1 MTILSRCHLTI
12 FNRWDHPWAF
22 RVCPG
27 RRIENRPGANRHTR
41 PLWAEFIFAL
51 DSWLR
56 RREGVFEYCHKPDC
70 IFRAQLSRLSS
81 DVLLSNGTFGRPGD
95 RVIDL
100 HLWNEQIPAMPIAG
114 YSLAW
119 GCRFNRSFEK
129 SLGELAQSLVNKPE
143 LSDINIIRAI
153 TNLDSLQRIA
163 ARHGFEVIRDP
174 VKLSPWQRVH
184 RFGQNILF
192 GLLTLACHS
201 GRARPRKFSRSRQV
215 IYLARGALDCK
226 YIAAARGHNQSMCV
240 GEQQKNLLWPRE
252 AEAPSTV

>member
-22 RVCPG
+22 RVCSS
-27 RRIENRPGANRHTR
+27 RRIENRPGANRTR

-51 DSWLR
+51 DTWLR
-56 RREGVFEYCHKPDC
+56 R
-70 IFRAQLSRLSS
+70 LTS
-81 DVLLSNGTFGRPGD
+81 DVLLSDGTFGRSGD

-100 HLWNEQIPAMPIAG
+100 HFWNEQIPVKPAAG

-119 GCRFNRSFEK
+119 GCRFNRSVAR
-129 SLGELAQSLVNKPE
+129 SLRGLAQFLMSKPQ

-163 ARHGFEVIRDP
+163 ASHGFEVVRDTA
-174 VKLSPWQRVH
+174 KLSPWQHMH

-201 GRARPRKFSRSRQV
+201 GRARPRKFSRNRQV
-215 IYLARGALDCK
+215 IYLARGVLDCK
-226 YIAAARGHNQSMCV
+226 YIAAARGHNHHDV
-240 GEQQKNLLWPRE
+240 HGV
-252 AEAPSTV
+252 A

>member
-1 MTILSRCHLTI
+1 MTISSRCHLAI
-12 FNRWDHPWAF
+12 FNRWDRLWAF
-22 RVCPG
+22 RVCSS
-27 RRIENRPGANRHTR
+27 RRIENRPGANRTR

-51 DSWLR
+51 DTWLR
-56 RREGVFEYCHKPDC
+56 R
-70 IFRAQLSRLSS
+70 LTS
-81 DVLLSNGTFGRPGD
+81 DVLLSDGTFGRSGD

-100 HLWNEQIPAMPIAG
+100 HFWNEQIPVKPAAG

-119 GCRFNRSFEK
+119 GCRFSRSVAR
-129 SLGELAQSLVNKPE
+129 SLRGLAQFLMSKPQ

-153 TNLDSLQRIA
+153 TNLDALGRIA
-163 ARHGFEVIRDP
+163 ARHGFEVICDP

-215 IYLARGALDCK
+215 IYLARGVLDCK
-226 YIAAARGHNQSMCV
+226 YIAAARGHNHHDV
-240 GEQQKNLLWPRE
+240 HGV
-252 AEAPSTV
+252 A

>member
-1 MTILSRCHLTI
+1 MTLLSRCHLTI
-12 FNRWDHPWAF
+12 FNRWDQPWAF
-22 RVCPG
+22 RVCSS
-27 RRIENRPGANRHTR
+27 RVENRPGANRTR

-51 DSWLR
+51 DTWLR
-56 RREGVFEYCHKPDC
+56 R
-70 IFRAQLSRLSS
+70 LTS
-81 DVLLSNGTFGRPGD
+81 DVLLSDGTFGRSGD

-100 HLWNEQIPAMPIAG
+100 HFWNEQIPVKPAAG

-119 GCRFNRSFEK
+119 GCRFNRSVAR
-129 SLGELAQSLVNKPE
+129 SLRGLAQFLMSKPQ

-174 VKLSPWQRVH
+174 VNLSPWQRVH
-184 RFGQNILF
+184 RLGQNILF

-215 IYLARGALDCK
+215 IYLARGVLDCK
-226 YIAAARGHNQSMCV
+226 YIAAARGHNHHDV
-240 GEQQKNLLWPRE
+240 HGV
-252 AEAPSTV
+252 A

>member
-12 FNRWDHPWAF
+12 FNRWDHPWVF
-22 RVCPG
+22 RVCSS
-27 RRIENRPGANRHTR
+27 RRIENRPGANRTR

-51 DSWLR
+51 DTWLR
-56 RREGVFEYCHKPDC
+56 R
-70 IFRAQLSRLSS
+70 LTS
-81 DVLLSNGTFGRPGD
+81 DVLLSDGTFGRSGD

-100 HLWNEQIPAMPIAG
+100 HFWNEQIPVKPAAG

-119 GCRFNRSFEK
+119 GCRFNRSVAR
-129 SLGELAQSLVNKPE
+129 SLRGLAQFLMSKPQ

-174 VKLSPWQRVH
+174 VNLSPWQRVH
-184 RFGQNILF
+184 RLGQNILF

-215 IYLARGALDCK
+215 IYLARGVLDCK
-226 YIAAARGHNQSMCV
+226 YIAAARGHNHHDV
-240 GEQQKNLLWPRE
+240 HGV
-252 AEAPSTV
+252 A

>member
-1 MTILSRCHLTI
+1 MTISSRCHLAI
-12 FNRWDHPWAF
+12 FNRWDRLWAF
-22 RVCPG
+22 RVCSS
-27 RRIENRPGANRHTR
+27 RRIEYRPGANRTR

-51 DSWLR
+51 DTWLR
-56 RREGVFEYCHKPDC
+56 R
-70 IFRAQLSRLSS
+70 LTS
-81 DVLLSNGTFGRPGD
+81 DVLLSDGTFGRSGD

-100 HLWNEQIPAMPIAG
+100 HFWNEQIPVKPAAG

-119 GCRFNRSFEK
+119 GCRFNRSVAR
-129 SLGELAQSLVNKPE
+129 SLRGLAQFLMSKPQ

-163 ARHGFEVIRDP
+163 ARHGFEIIRDP
-174 VKLSPWQRVH
+174 IKLSPWQRVH

-215 IYLARGALDCK
+215 IYLARGVLDCK
-226 YIAAARGHNQSMCV
+226 YIAAARGHNHHDV
-240 GEQQKNLLWPRE
+240 HGV
-252 AEAPSTV
+252 A

>member
-1 MTILSRCHLTI
+1 MTILSRCHLTS
-12 FNRWDHPWAF
+12 FNRWDRPWAF
-22 RVCPG
+22 PICSSG
-27 RRIENRPGANRHTR
+27 RIENRPGANRTR

-51 DSWLR
+51 DTWLR
-56 RREGVFEYCHKPDC
+56 RREGVFEYSHKPDC
-70 IFRAQLSRLSS
+70 ILRAQLSRLTS
-81 DVLLSNGTFGRPGD
+81 DVLLSDGTFGRSGD

-100 HLWNEQIPAMPIAG
+100 HFWNEQIPVKPVAG

-119 GCRFNRSFEK
+119 GCRFNRNVAK
-129 SLGELAQSLVNKPE
+129 SLRGLAQFLMTRPQ

-163 ARHGFEVIRDP
+163 ARHGFEVICDQ

-184 RFGQNILF
+184 RFGENILF

-215 IYLARGALDCK
+215 TYLARGALDCK

-252 AEAPSTV
+252 AQAPSTA

>member
-12 FNRWDHPWAF
+12 FNRWDHPWVF
-22 RVCPG
+22 RVCSS

-41 PLWAEFIFAL
+41 PLWAELVFAL
-51 DSWLR
+51 DTWLR
-56 RREGVFEYCHKPDC
+56 R
-70 IFRAQLSRLSS
+70 LTS
-81 DVLLSNGTFGRPGD
+81 DVLLSDGTFGRSGD

-100 HLWNEQIPAMPIAG
+100 HFWNEQIPVKPAAG

-119 GCRFNRSFEK
+119 GCRFNRSVAR
-129 SLGELAQSLVNKPE
+129 SLRGLAQFLMSKPQ

-174 VKLSPWQRVH
+174 VNLSPWQRVH
-184 RFGQNILF
+184 RLGQNILF

-215 IYLARGALDCK
+215 IYLARGVLDCK
-226 YIAAARGHNQSMCV
+226 YIAAARGHNHHDV
-240 GEQQKNLLWPRE
+240 HGV
-252 AEAPSTV
+252 A

>member
-1 MTILSRCHLTI
+1 MTISSRCHLTI

-22 RVCPG
+22 RVCSS
-27 RRIENRPGANRHTR
+27 RRIEYRPGAHRAR

-51 DSWLR
+51 DTWLR
-56 RREGVFEYCHKPDC
+56 TREGVFEYSHKPDC
-70 IFRAQLSRLSS
+70 ILRVQLGRLTS
-81 DVLLSNGTFGRPGD
+81 DVLLSDGTFGRSGD

-100 HLWNEQIPAMPIAG
+100 HFWNEQIPVKPVAG

-119 GCRFNRSFEK
+119 GCRFNRSVAK
-129 SLGELAQSLVNKPE
+129 SLRGLAQFLMSRPQ
-143 LSDINIIRAI
+143 LSDINIIRAM

-163 ARHGFEVIRDP
+163 ARHGFEVICDP
-174 VKLSPWQRVH
+174 VELSPWQRMH

-192 GLLTLACHS
+192 GLLTLACHC

-215 IYLARGALDCK
+215 IYLARGALERK
-226 YIAAARGHNQSMCV
+226 PIAAARGHNQSTCV

-252 AEAPSTV
+252 AQAPSTV

>member
-22 RVCPG
+22 RVCSS
-27 RRIENRPGANRHTR
+27 RRIENRPGANRTR

-51 DSWLR
+51 DTWLR
-56 RREGVFEYCHKPDC
+56 R
-70 IFRAQLSRLSS
+70 LTS
-81 DVLLSNGTFGRPGD
+81 DVLLSDGTFGRSGD

-100 HLWNEQIPAMPIAG
+100 HFWNEQIPVKPAAG

-119 GCRFNRSFEK
+119 GCRFSRSVAR
-129 SLGELAQSLVNKPE
+129 SLRGLAQFLMSKPQ

-174 VKLSPWQRVH
+174 VNLSPWQRVH
-184 RFGQNILF
+184 RLGQNILF

-215 IYLARGALDCK
+215 IYLARGVLDCK
-226 YIAAARGHNQSMCV
+226 YIAAARGHNHHDV
-240 GEQQKNLLWPRE
+240 HGV
-252 AEAPSTV
+252 A

>member
-1 MTILSRCHLTI
+1 MTILSRRHLTI

-22 RVCPG
+22 RVCSS
-27 RRIENRPGANRHTR
+27 RRIENRPGANRTR

-51 DSWLR
+51 DTWLR
-56 RREGVFEYCHKPDC
+56 R
-70 IFRAQLSRLSS
+70 LTS
-81 DVLLSNGTFGRPGD
+81 DVLLSDGTFGRSGD

-100 HLWNEQIPAMPIAG
+100 HFWNEQIPVKPVAG

-119 GCRFNRSFEK
+119 GCRFNRSVAR
-129 SLGELAQSLVNKPE
+129 SLRGLAQFLMSRPQ
-143 LSDINIIRAI
+143 LSDVNIIRAI

-174 VKLSPWQRVH
+174 VNLSPWQRVH
-184 RFGQNILF
+184 RLGQNILF

-215 IYLARGALDCK
+215 IYLARGVLDCK
-226 YIAAARGHNQSMCV
+226 YIAAARGHNHHDV
-240 GEQQKNLLWPRE
+240 HGV
-252 AEAPSTV
+252 A

>member
-22 RVCPG
+22 RVCSM

-56 RREGVFEYCHKPDC
+56 RREGVFEYSHKPDC
-70 IFRAQLSRLSS
+70 ILRAQLSQLSS
-81 DVLLSNGTFGRPGD
+81 DVLLSDGTSGRPGD

-100 HLWNEQIPAMPIAG
+100 HLWNEQIPVKPIAG

-119 GCRFNRSFEK
+119 GCRFNRSLAK
-129 SLGELAQSLVNKPE
+129 SLRGLAQFLMSKPQ

-153 TNLDSLQRIA
+153 TNLDALHRIA
-163 ARHGFEVIRDP
+163 TRHGFEVSRDP
-174 VKLSPWQRVH
+174 VNLSPPWEHAH
-184 RFGQNILF
+184 RFGQNILYW
-192 GLLTLACHS
+192 LLTLACHS
-201 GRARPRKFSRSRQV
+201 GRTRPHKFWGSRQV
-215 IYLARGALDCK
+215 IYLSRRLLDCK
-226 YIAAARGHNQSMCV
+226 YIPATREHNYDDAQ
-240 GEQQKNLLWPRE
+240 E

>member
-1 MTILSRCHLTI
+1 MTISSRCHLTI

-22 RVCPG
+22 RVCSSG
-27 RRIENRPGANRHTR
+27 RIENRPGATRTR

-51 DSWLR
+51 DTWLR
-56 RREGVFEYCHKPDC
+56 RREGVFEYSHKPDC
-70 IFRAQLSRLSS
+70 ILRAQLSRLTS
-81 DVLLSNGTFGRPGD
+81 DVLLSDGTFGRSGD
-95 RVIDL
+95 RVIEL
-100 HLWNEQIPAMPIAG
+100 HFWNEQIPVKPVAG

-119 GCRFNRSFEK
+119 GCRFNRGVAK
-129 SLGELAQSLVNKPE
+129 SLRGLAQFLMSRPQ

-174 VKLSPWQRVH
+174 VKLSPWQR
-184 RFGQNILF
+184 FGQNILF

-215 IYLARGALDCK
+215 TYLARGALDCK